1 MRNLVIRI
9 FMNAVA
15 LWVAAQVVG
24 GITLSDAFWP
34 VVLVA
39 AVFGLVNGLIRPLV
53 LLLSFPIVVLT
64 LGLFTL
70 VVNALMLLLTA
81 ALVDALTVEGFLAAL
96 LGSIVISVVSLLFS
110 ILFPSRDD

>member
-9 FMNAVA
+9 FVNAVA
-15 LWVAAQVVG
+15 LWAAAQLVG
-24 GITLSDAFWP
+24 GIDLAEAFWP

-39 AVFGLVNGLIRPLV
+39 AVFGLINALLRPIVLFLSLPLV
-53 LLLSFPIVVLT
+53 ILT

-81 ALVDALTVEGFLAAL
+81 ALVDALRVEGFIAAL
-96 LGSIVISVVSLLFS
+96 LGSVVISAVSLLFAMV
-110 ILFPSRDD
+110 LPEKD

>member
-15 LWVAAQVVG
+15 LWAAAQIVG

-53 LLLSFPIVVLT
+53 MLLSFPIVVLT

-81 ALVDALTVEGFLAAL
+81 ALLDALTVEGFLAAL

>member
-9 FMNAVA
+9 FVNAVA
-15 LWVAAQVVG
+15 LWAAAQLVG
-24 GITLSDAFWP
+24 GIDLSEAFWP

-39 AVFGLVNGLIRPLV
+39 AVFGLINALLRPIVLFLSLPLV
-53 LLLSFPIVVLT
+53 ILT

-81 ALVDALTVEGFLAAL
+81 ALVDALRVEGFVAAL
-96 LGSIVISVVSLLFS
+96 LGSVVISAVSLLFAMV
-110 ILFPSRDD
+110 LPERD